1 MGNALVATQI
11 SSQVD
16 KKEEMMHTWT
26 MLTKLGKF
34 MEGLI
39 FLILWLIFLS
49 AGMGIVAMILILMGE
64 LKRVYKTRRFGRKGL
79 MG

>member
-1 MGNALVATQI
+1 
-11 SSQVD
+11 
-16 KKEEMMHTWT
+16 
-26 MLTKLGKF
+26 